1 MLRNYL
7 NLFHFNNM
15 KFDIDLY
22 IDILNNLSGESIKT
36 EMGEQDA
43 SSSSGGGGGTL
54 NTNKRGSNW
63 NELYKLNRGK
73 ANMLGLKGEK
83 WQTGLTR
90 GVANQVW

>member
-1 MLRNYL
+1 
-7 NLFHFNNM
+7 M

-22 IDILNNLSGESIKT
+22 IDILNNLSGESMKT

-43 SSSSGGGGGTL
+43 AASSGGGSS

-63 NELYKLNRGK
+63 NELYKVNRGK

-90 GVANQVW
+90 GIANQVW

>member
-1 MLRNYL
+1 MGIYWIIVCPK
-7 NLFHFNNM
+7 M

-22 IDILNNLSGESIKT
+22 IDILNSFSGENTKM

-43 SSSSGGGGGTL
+43 APASGGGESATQ

-63 NELYKLNRGK
+63 NELYTLKRGK

-83 WQTGLTR
+83 WSSALTR
-90 GVANQVW
+90 GIANQIW